1 MLEKNK
7 KMCYNNRTSKRL
19 WAFCALFPKA
29 WELCDFRFKINSGV
43 ELRKGNGGFQVKKF
57 SYIATDA
64 GGKSFRGQE
73 MAEDFKDLQT
83 KLRERN
89 LYVTSYRDL
98 GMNSIEVKYKFKT
111 KEVSFI
117 ARQLASMTSAG
128 LSLVRALFILQDQQE
143 NKRAKAV
150 LLEIYEEVQ
159 KGTSFSDVLK
169 MKPGVF
175 PEMFV
180 SLVAAGEASGT
191 LDQMLT
197 RLSDHFANAN
207 KTANKAKSAMVY
219 PMVLLVLL
227 LAVIILLFTKV
238 LPMFSDLGNPEDYS
252 VLTKALLA
260 FSDSLI
266 NQWYV
271 YIIVIVGIVVLFFIL
286 LRTPATRLKM
296 DELLLKLPKVGK
308 LVSTMYTGRFA
319 RNMADLYG
327 AGLQMGECFEK
338 SIAAV
343 NNTYVQKRFE
353 EVVSDIKLGES
364 MSKSI
369 EKTGIFEGMFTSI
382 IYVGEESGTLDTI
395 LNKAAD
401 YYDEE
406 ADAAV
411 TKLVSLM
418 EPLMIIIMGIAI
430 GLFLAGMFPLLYGGM
445 LSAGKT

>member
-1 MLEKNK
+1 M
-7 KMCYNNRTSKRL
+7 
-19 WAFCALFPKA
+19 
-29 WELCDFRFKINSGV
+29 
-43 ELRKGNGGFQVKKF
+43 KKF
-57 SYIATDA
+57 SYVATDA
-64 GGKSFRGQE
+64 GGKTFRGQE
-73 MAEDFKDLQT
+73 MAEDFKELQS

-89 LYVTSYRDL
+89 LYMTSYRDL
-98 GMNSIEVKYKFKT
+98 GMGSVEVKYKFKT

-117 ARQLASMTSAG
+117 SRQLASMTSAG

-143 NKRAKAV
+143 NKKAKAV

-219 PMVLLVLL
+219 PIVLLVLL
-227 LAVIILLFTKV
+227 LAVIILLFTQV
-238 LPMFSDLGNPEDYS
+238 LPMFSSLGNPDDYS
-252 VLTKALLA
+252 ALTIALLA

-266 NQWYV
+266 NQWYM
-271 YIIVIVGIVVLFFIL
+271 YIIVGVGIVVLIFIL

-296 DELLLKLPKVGK
+296 DEMLLKLPKVGK
-308 LVSTMYTGRFA
+308 LVATMYTGRFA

-327 AGLQMGECFEK
+327 AGLQMVECIEK

-343 NNTYVQKRFE
+343 NNSYVQKRFE

-364 MSKSI
+364 MSKAI
-369 EKTGIFEGMFTSI
+369 EKTGVFEGMFTSI
-382 IYVGEESGTLDTI
+382 IFVGEESGTLDTI
-395 LNKAAD
+395 LTKAAD

-445 LSAGKT
+445 LSAGNQ

>member
-1 MLEKNK
+1 M
-7 KMCYNNRTSKRL
+7 
-19 WAFCALFPKA
+19 
-29 WELCDFRFKINSGV
+29 
-43 ELRKGNGGFQVKKF
+43 KKF
-57 SYIATDA
+57 SYVATDA
-64 GGKSFRGQE
+64 GGKTFRGQE
-73 MAEDFKDLQT
+73 MAEDFKELQS

-89 LYVTSYRDL
+89 LYMTSYRDL
-98 GMNSIEVKYKFKT
+98 GMGAIEVKYKFKT

-143 NKRAKAV
+143 NKKAKAV

-219 PMVLLVLL
+219 PIVLLVLL
-227 LAVIILLFTKV
+227 LAVIILLFTQV
-238 LPMFSDLGNPEDYS
+238 LPMFADLGNPEDYS
-252 VLTKALLA
+252 VLTVALLA

-266 NQWYV
+266 NQWYI
-271 YIIVIVGIVVLFFIL
+271 YIVVIVGVVVVTFIL

-296 DELLLKLPKVGK
+296 DEMLLKIPKVGK
-308 LVSTMYTGRFA
+308 LVATMYTGRFA
-319 RNMADLYG
+319 RNMSDLYG
-327 AGLQMGECFEK
+327 AGLQMVECIEK

-343 NNTYVQKRFE
+343 NNSYVQKRFE

-364 MSKSI
+364 MSKAI
-369 EKTGIFEGMFTSI
+369 EKTGVFEGMFTSI
-382 IYVGEESGTLDTI
+382 IFVGEESGTLDTI
-395 LNKAAD
+395 LTKAAD

-445 LSAGKT
+445 LSAGNQ